1 MDPQIKRGM
10 RKSTAEGDDKKKLNG
25 VKQGQNVFFTI
36 INSSSGRVSR
46 VRGSEENLVGDA
58 LVSLS
63 LAI

>member
-1 MDPQIKRGM
+1 M

-63 LAI
+63 LSI